1 MRAIVLD
8 IEGTTTPLSF
18 VHDTLFPYARAHLR
32 PYLEAHGDSP
42 VCRPVLERLRRE
54 HDADARDSSDVAV
67 WDDTTVTA
75 RLDSIVRYITWLMDR
90 DRKSTALK
98 DLQGQIWEEG
108 YASGA
113 LIGEVFDDVGPAVQ
127 RWHQQGIAVGI
138 FSSGSV
144 LAQKLLFQ
152 HSSAGDLT
160 PLLRWHFDTSV
171 GAKTDVE
178 SYRRIASALDTPP
191 SGILFVSDAVREL
204 DAALEAGLQTVL
216 SIRPGNAPP
225 PDGHGH
231 TAIRNFDEVGF

>member
-18 VHDTLFPYARAHLR
+18 VHHLLFPYVRTHLR
-32 PYLEAHGDSP
+32 QYLEAHADSP
-42 VCRPVLERLRRE
+42 ASRSALERLRME
-54 HDADARDSSDVAV
+54 YDADVRDGNDVPT
-67 WDDTTVTA
+67 WDDTTVAA
-75 RLDSIVRYITWLMDR
+75 RLDSIVGYVGWLMDR

-98 DLQGQIWEEG
+98 DLQGRIWQDG
-108 YASGA
+108 YTTGK
-113 LIGEVFDDVGPAVQ
+113 LVGQVFDDVAPALR
-127 RWHQQGIAVGI
+127 RWHQQGIGAGI

-171 GAKTDVE
+171 GAKTDPE
-178 SYRRIASALDTPP
+178 SYRRITSTLDTPP
-191 SGILFVSDAVREL
+191 SGILFASDVVREL
-204 DAALEAGLQTVL
+204 DAARAAGLRTVL
-216 SIRPGNAPP
+216 TLRPGNATP

-231 TAIRNFDEVGF
+231 STIRSFEELHF